1 MMIKSVSIRIFKL
14 IIIILSFWFIGEKF
28 WEHLDWLK
36 NSALNIKLLIV
47 VFISSIIYGL
57 SEFVLSFAWRRLL
70 IWCGHQN
77 ISSKICNAIY
87 GKSQIAKYVPG
98 NVFHVV
104 SRHIL
109 GKQAGIKHFVLA
121 GATVYEILGLI
132 SMSVIIGFSGMVI
145 FGLGNIYFSIFQMTQ
160 ILLIIIF
167 LSGLVPVVVPY
178 LLRLK
183 GISLPYKKLLDSF
196 RCICL
201 VYLSYFIFFFI
212 AGLLLVSIVSIFLN
226 INLIICAKIIA
237 IFSIAWLAG
246 FIIPGAPGGIGVRE
260 AVIIFFIS
268 PIIGE
273 PQSIAVSIALRIVTL
288 LGDVWFFVISEK
300 TTNFKQIN

>member
-1 MMIKSVSIRIFKL
+1 
-14 IIIILSFWFIGEKF
+14 
-28 WEHLDWLK
+28 
-36 NSALNIKLLIV
+36 
-47 VFISSIIYGL
+47 
-57 SEFVLSFAWRRLL
+57 
-70 IWCGHQN
+70 
-77 ISSKICNAIY
+77 
-87 GKSQIAKYVPG
+87 
-98 NVFHVV
+98 
-104 SRHIL
+104 
-109 GKQAGIKHFVLA
+109 
-121 GATVYEILGLI
+121 
-132 SMSVIIGFSGMVI
+132 MVI

-160 ILLIIIF
+160 ILLIIIL

-196 RCICL
+196 RCISL

>member
-77 ISSKICNAIY
+77 ISSKICHAIY

-196 RCICL
+196 RCISL

>member
-77 ISSKICNAIY
+77 ISSKICHAIY

-132 SMSVIIGFSGMVI
+132 SMSVIIGFSGMGI

-160 ILLIIIF
+160 ILLIIIL

-196 RCICL
+196 RCISL